1 MGEVIEFII
10 EFILELIVDGGIELT
25 KSKKVSKWIR
35 YPIVGITLIITTG
48 IFALLFF
55 IGFGLLNETIV
66 GGLVILGLTIFLL
79 ILAIHKL
86 RKVYA
91 EVKDEKE
98 NENLLAECTE
108 DNFNTADSYKEQNG
122 ISPHLR

>member
-79 ILAIHKL
+79 ILAIRKL

-98 NENLLAECTE
+98 TLQTECMDE
-108 DNFNTADSYKEQNG
+108 NFNTTASYKEQKG
-122 ISPHLR
+122 ISPHL